1 MSDTIARAALVY
13 RQALLRLQQNE
24 GEIANGGRDDG
35 SDQAAVDQAE
45 QVLDNLLRQKFGPCW
60 DLRMPK

>member
-1 MSDTIARAALVY
+1 
-13 RQALLRLQQNE
+13 LQQNE

-60 DLRMPK
+60 DLRMPQ